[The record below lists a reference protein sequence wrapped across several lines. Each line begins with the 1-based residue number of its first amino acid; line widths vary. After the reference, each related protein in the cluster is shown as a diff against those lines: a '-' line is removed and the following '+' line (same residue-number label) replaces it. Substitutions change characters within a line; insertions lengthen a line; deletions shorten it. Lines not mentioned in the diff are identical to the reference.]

1 MDGKDNLPSGVGFK
15 RMDYEV
21 RWTWFQIL
29 TLSLISCLILDEL
42 LNLCEPQ
49 FFYLENGDN

>member
-21 RWTWFQIL
+21 RWSWLQIL